1 MDWTLNVCL
10 LFKITCSQQS
20 INEDTI
26 NNSMLFYG
34 FAIKNTVQIFLA
46 YLKSSMKYEDNVAED
61 KS

>member
-1 MDWTLNVCL
+1 
-10 LFKITCSQQS
+10 
-20 INEDTI
+20 
-26 NNSMLFYG
+26 MLFYG